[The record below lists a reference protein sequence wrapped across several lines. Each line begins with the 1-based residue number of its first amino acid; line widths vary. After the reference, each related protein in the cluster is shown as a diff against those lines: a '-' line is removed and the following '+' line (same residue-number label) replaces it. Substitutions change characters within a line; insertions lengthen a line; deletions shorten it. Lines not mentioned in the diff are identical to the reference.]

1 MERNLTQEIVFRITA
16 VDNSDADDIMDL
28 FCDEIRSGQIT
39 VELDSHGFQYRVAIY
54 LSDFSRVTFVKSKI
68 LEYCTQYEKNNKT
81 F

>member
-39 VELDSHGFQYRVAIY
+39 VELDNHGFRYRVAIY